1 MVTMVFG
8 RCFFAK
14 PLKMQDLIL
23 KFILKKI
30 QEVVH
35 KAVQDQPCIR
45 QPIQGGLGP
54 GGCIRETVLL
64 THPLACST
72 LDIKANVSKGCLAA
86 ICLAVGKEDCHGA

>member
-45 QPIQGGLGP
+45 QPI
-54 GGCIRETVLL
+54 
-64 THPLACST
+64 
-72 LDIKANVSKGCLAA
+72 
-86 ICLAVGKEDCHGA
+86 